1 MIWENVW
8 INFSGQDLALTLLL
22 GFTGLMWVLQMFW
35 MLFFFRRVGVF
46 KTAAAD
52 HPPLPIS
59 VIIAA
64 RNEYHY
70 LIKNLPLFLEQDY
83 PEFEVV
89 LVNHASDDE
98 TEDYLKSMVL
108 KYPHLNVVT
117 IHSDLN
123 FFRGKKFP
131 LGLGIKSAKY
141 DNLLFTD
148 ADCRPAS
155 PHWIREMQA
164 CFDDQTDI
172 VLGYGAYRPQKGLLN
187 MLIRWETVYT
197 AMQYLSFAMAR
208 MPYMGVGR
216 NMAYRR
222 SLYDACKGFLSHYN
236 IRGGDD
242 DLFVNQNATSGNTR
256 VCLTHD
262 SMTYSAP
269 SRTYRE
275 WIRQKRR
282 HITTG
287 KFYKGKHRALLAVW
301 PLTTI
306 LMIIGVLVLAL
317 QPFNLVLLAFM
328 LLTREVTYLC
338 IFKKIMIKLS
348 EKKLLLFSL
357 LMEPFFFFFYPA
369 MALLNLLKRAP
380 QWK

>member
-1 MIWENVW
+1 MWQNLW
-8 INFSGQDLALTLLL
+8 IDFSGTQPFLIIIL
-22 GFTGLMWVLQMFW
+22 GITGLMWALQMFW
-35 MLFFFRRVGVF
+35 MLFFFRRLGTC
-46 KTAAAD
+46 KPPAGN
-52 HPPLPIS
+52 HPPLPVS

-70 LIKNLPLFLEQDY
+70 LIKTLPLFLEQDY

-98 TEDYLKSMVL
+98 TEEYLKTMVL

-155 PHWIREMQA
+155 PHWIREMQNG
-164 CFDDQTDI
+164 FDEKTDI
-172 VLGYGAYRPQKGLLN
+172 VLGYGAYMPQKGLLN
-187 MLIRWETVYT
+187 LLIRWETVYT
-197 AMQYLSFAMAR
+197 AMQYLSFALAR
-208 MPYMGVGR
+208 IPYMGVGR

-222 SLYDACKGFLSHYN
+222 ALYDRCKGFLSHYN

-242 DLFVNQNATSGNTR
+242 DLFVNQNATARNTR
-256 VCLTHD
+256 VCLTPA
-262 SMTYSAP
+262 SITYSFP
-269 SRTYRE
+269 SRTFRE

-287 KFYKGKHRALLAVW
+287 KYYKTKHRLLLTLWPMSAV
-301 PLTTI
+301 
-306 LMIIGVLVLAL
+306 LMVTGLVFLAL
-317 QPFNLVLLAFM
+317 QSFNLAILGM
-328 LLTREVTYLC
+328 LLLIRELTYLL

-357 LMEPFFFFFYPA
+357 LLEPFFFCFYPCI
-369 MALLNLLKRAP
+369 ALINLLKRTP